1 MDELYDLDKIPYEET
16 NIVDRPDAHE
26 TLRQMQAELRRLVE
40 QTRYATPAPAVNPA
54 PLRRGA
60 PNR

>member
-1 MDELYDLDKIPYEET
+1 MDELYDLDKDPYEET
-16 NIVDRPDAHE
+16 NIIDRPDARE
-26 TLRQMQAELRRLVE
+26 TLQQMQAELQASVE